1 MADAAFAG
9 PLFGA
14 RIGGVSVVLPSGL
27 PLVYLADVLVHP
39 LAGAAPRVCGLMQMQ
54 GLPLVVLDP
63 AGAPSP
69 PVARRMAVLVV
80 GEPGEGAALRVEEPP
95 SPIAVAEPR
104 PQAIR
109 PDCVF
114 AAALERP
121 VADALD
127 PDRTWWHVVPARL
140 FGLLA
145 TAAETGAGRW
155 PT

>member
-1 MADAAFAG
+1 MPDSPFAG

-14 RIGGVSVVLPSGL
+14 RIAGVPVVLPSGV

-39 LAGAAPRVCGLMQMQ
+39 LAGAASRVCGLMQMQ

-63 AGAPSP
+63 TEAAAS

-80 GEPGEGAALRVEEPP
+80 GEPGEGAALRVDEPP
-95 SPIAVAEPR
+95 SPIAVAGPR
-104 PQAIR
+104 PDAVR
-109 PDCVF
+109 PVCAF
-114 AAALERP
+114 AAALGQP

-127 PDRTWWHVVPARL
+127 PALIWWHVAPARL

-145 TAAETGAGRW
+145 AAGGAGAD
-155 PT
+155 

>member
-1 MADAAFAG
+1 MADSPSVG

-14 RIGGVSVVLPSGL
+14 RLDGVPVVLPSGV

-63 AGAPSP
+63 TGKASS
-69 PVARRMAVLVV
+69 PVARRLSVLVV
-80 GEPGEGAALRVEEPP
+80 GEPGEGAALRVDEPP
-95 SPIAVAEPR
+95 SPIAVAGPR
-104 PQAIR
+104 PDAPR
-109 PDCVF
+109 PVCVF

-127 PDRTWWHVVPARL
+127 PDRIWWHVVPARL
-140 FGLLA
+140 FALLAAA
-145 TAAETGAGRW
+145 TAATGTGAD
-155 PT
+155 

>member
-1 MADAAFAG
+1 MADSPSAG

-14 RIGGVSVVLPSGL
+14 RIGGVPVVLPSGM

-63 AGAPSP
+63 AEAAAS
-69 PVARRMAVLVV
+69 PVARRLAVLVV
-80 GEPGEGAALRVEEPP
+80 GEPGEGAALRVDEPP
-95 SPIAVAEPR
+95 SPIAVGGPR
-104 PQAIR
+104 PEAVR
-109 PDCVF
+109 PACVF

-127 PDRTWWHVVPARL
+127 PHCVWWHVVPARL

-145 TAAETGAGRW
+145 AAAGTGAD
-155 PT
+155 